1 MVTMPVIAS
10 VIIAVVVVGITIIM
24 LMLIMQGG
32 GGFLCG
38 DDGPAASDPEFSLMF
53 MIMDI
58 KCVYVHDTGR

>member
-10 VIIAVVVVGITIIM
+10 VITAVVVGITITII
-24 LMLIMQGG
+24 MLIMQGG
-32 GGFLCG
+32 GGFLCS

-58 KCVYVHDTGR
+58 KCVYVHYAGR

>member
-1 MVTMPVIAS
+1 MPVIAS
-10 VIIAVVVVGITIIM
+10 VFIAAVVVVAM

-38 DDGPAASDPEFSLMF
+38 DDGHSASDPEFSLMF

-58 KCVYVHDTGR
+58 KYVYVHDTGR